1 VNAGPGAGTNPGSG
15 AAANPAPRKDKEMHM
30 QTQRRKVAWIG
41 LGIMGSPMAENLIA
55 AGHDVTGYT
64 LEPDRLARLE
74 ARGGTAA
81 GSVAEAVAEA
91 DVIVTMVPASPQVEA
106 VAYGE
111 DGILAHA
118 RKGALL
124 IDMSSITPQTS
135 IDLARAAAEKGI
147 RVLDAPVSGGEAGA
161 VEAVLSIMV
170 GGDAEDF
177 ADARPVLDAL
187 GTTVVLCGPHGAGQ
201 TVKAANQ
208 LIVAVNIQACAEAVV
223 FLEKSGVDLSAAL
236 DVLGGGLAG
245 STVLARKKANF
256 LGRQYA
262 PGFRIDLHHK
272 DMGIVTDA
280 ARTVGAA
287 LPVGS
292 VVAGL
297 VASLRA
303 QGDGGLDH
311 SALLLGVERLSGQ
324 PVRG

>member
-1 VNAGPGAGTNPGSG
+1 MSKTADTARPSI
-15 AAANPAPRKDKEMHM
+15 
-30 QTQRRKVAWIG
+30 AWIG
-41 LGIMGSPMAENLIA
+41 LGIMGSPMSENLIK
-55 AGHDVTGYT
+55 AGYAVTGYT
-64 LEPDRLARLE
+64 LEQEKLDRLTA
-74 ARGGTAA
+74 AGGTAA
-81 GSVAEAVAEA
+81 ASIAEAVREA
-91 DVIVTMVPASPQVEA
+91 DIVITMVPASPQVEA
-106 VAYGE
+106 VAYGP

-118 RKGALL
+118 KRGALL

-135 IDLARAAAEKGI
+135 IDLAKAAEEKGV

-170 GGDAEDF
+170 GGQQADF
-177 ADARPVLDAL
+177 DEARPVFEAL
-187 GTTVVLCGPHGAGQ
+187 GKTIVLCGPHGSGQ

-223 FLEKSGVDLSAAL
+223 FLEKSGVDLGAAL

-245 STVLARKKANF
+245 STVLARKKDNF
-256 LGRQYA
+256 LRRDFA

-287 LPVGS
+287 LPVGAA
-292 VVAGL
+292 VAQL

-311 SALLLGVERLSGQ
+311 SALLRGVERLSGGQ
-324 PVRG
+324 V